1 MAEEHKH
8 LIIRAEVTKPPI
20 DPIWATN
27 WLTHVVQKIGMKILM
42 GPYATYCPVVGN
54 AGLTAAVIIETS
66 HIVLH
71 VFDEKDP
78 AEMQLDVYTCSKLN
92 VDDIFEELHQFEPVK
107 IEYKYLDRD
116 YGLKEIDFGAL

>member
-8 LIIRAEVTKPPI
+8 LIIRAEVKKPPI

-42 GPYATYCPVVGN
+42 GPYATYCPVPGN

-71 VFDEKDP
+71 IFDEKNP
-78 AEMQLDVYTCSKLN
+78 AELQLDVYTCSKLN
-92 VDDIFEELHQFEPVK
+92 ISDIFEELVQFEPVK
-107 IEYKYLDRD
+107 IEYKYLDRE
-116 YGLKEIDFGAL
+116 YGLKEIEFGVF